1 MGLTWGNFFDD
12 GSLESTIKW
21 YRFTHGWT
29 AALCSRSHSLKFEHV
44 RCKNKYQAARTL
56 RGMKYRA
63 HEPMAVLKENNTQ
76 LFFSFLEF
84 LEQSIELLLFRELK
98 IPWFRVNEKYHG

>member
-1 MGLTWGNFFDD
+1 
-12 GSLESTIKW
+12 
-21 YRFTHGWT
+21 
-29 AALCSRSHSLKFEHV
+29 
-44 RCKNKYQAARTL
+44 
-56 RGMKYRA
+56 
-63 HEPMAVLKENNTQ
+63 MAVLKENNTQ